1 MKIQEVS
8 EDITKWRNSISS
20 PKTNFKKENTKKDD
34 DEKKLTKMCR
44 NQTNRQKCTK
54 QQQQPSLIPLSGVG
68 YMDQIT
74 P

>member
-1 MKIQEVS
+1 MSNKNKVFSVE
-8 EDITKWRNSISS
+8 NAFASS
-20 PKTNFKKENTKKDD
+20 CHEF
-34 DEKKLTKMCR
+34 CIR
-44 NQTNRQKCTK
+44 NQKLKTAQQQQ